1 MVEVP
6 QLFQDP
12 SAESY
17 SSVSVPLVH
26 AKCLFEQHRF
36 QECEDYLHSI
46 RRINASGSEKE
57 PLANELIF
65 LKYYAKMLRV
75 QKQRLEWSFIGQGED
90 QPLIPSEPAIPSG
103 NHWGFWTLVN
113 LMMCV
118 ESVLLKS
125 TKRARD
131 GERRLFTEIL
141 QEMQL
146 HEGSTLD
153 SYLLYLYLPILLL
166 LPSFKSILFLDA
178 DRY

>member
-90 QPLIPSEPAIPSG
+90 QPLIPSDPAIPSG
-103 NHWGFWTLVN
+103 SSLVLCILVN
-113 LMMCV
+113 LILCV

-153 SYLLYLYLPILLL
+153 SYLLYLYLPILSL
-166 LPSFKSILFLDA
+166 LPSFKYF
-178 DRY
+178 YP